1 MIIKDVDKIEEF
13 VAGDGTW
20 IKELLSPKNDPVFT
34 SYSIA
39 LAKIDP
45 GRKSIPHKLQFS
57 SEVYI
62 IIKGIGIIHIEEEA
76 REVKPGNIIYIPKR
90 SLQFIENSG
99 MEELIF
105 YCIVDPPWK
114 QEDEVVIV

>member
-1 MIIKDVDKIEEF
+1 MIIKDVNKVEEI

-20 IKELLSPKNDPVFT
+20 IKELLSPRNDPVST
-34 SYSIA
+34 NYSIA

-45 GRKSIPHKLQFS
+45 GGKNIPHKLQSS
-57 SEVYI
+57 SEVFI
-62 IIKGIGIIHIEEEA
+62 IVKGTGIIHIEEEA
-76 REVKPGNIIYIPKR
+76 CEVNPGNIIYIPKG
-90 SLQFIENSG
+90 SLQFMENSG